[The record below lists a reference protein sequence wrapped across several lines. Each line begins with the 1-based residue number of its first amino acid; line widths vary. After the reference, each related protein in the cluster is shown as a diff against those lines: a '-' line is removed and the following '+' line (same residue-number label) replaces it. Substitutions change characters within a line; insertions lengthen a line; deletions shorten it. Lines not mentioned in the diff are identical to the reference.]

1 MQTRVYTDKINID
14 NNSTKEFWQK
24 RANNINNLQTV
35 LLGSDNTGSEQNI
48 RNENEKRIVEKII
61 EKIQN
66 PGILDIGCGI
76 GRWAENLQNKF
87 EYYVGV
93 DFSEGFINYASKKF
107 TNFSNVKFYNNSILN
122 LDKDILTSRFNLII
136 CTGVLIMYINDEN
149 ISNIFKAFRQ
159 VSPEY
164 LYIQESISLM
174 EGRLTLNKFE
184 SKDLKTDYSAIYR
197 TKQEYEEY
205 FKTNAFNIIKTDLLL
220 DNKSGAREE
229 TNAQYW
235 ILKG

>member
-48 RNENEKRIVEKII
+48 RNENEKRIV

-136 CTGVLIMYINDEN
+136 CTGVLMYINDEN

-164 LYIQESISLM
+164 INIQESISLM

>member
-48 RNENEKRIVEKII
+48 RN
-61 EKIQN
+61 
-66 PGILDIGCGI
+66 
-76 GRWAENLQNKF
+76 
-87 EYYVGV
+87 
-93 DFSEGFINYASKKF
+93 
-107 TNFSNVKFYNNSILN
+107 FYNNSILN

-136 CTGVLIMYINDEN
+136 CTGVLMYINDEN

>member
-136 CTGVLIMYINDEN
+136 CTGVLMYINDEN

-205 FKTNAFNIIKTDLLL
+205 FKQMLLILLKQIYCLIINLVQEKKQTLNI
-220 DNKSGAREE
+220 G
-229 TNAQYW
+229 Y
-235 ILKG
+235 

>member
-48 RNENEKRIVEKII
+48 RNENEKRIVEKIV

-136 CTGVLIMYINDEN
+136 CTGVLMYINDEN

-205 FKTNAFNIIKTDLLL
+205 FKTNAFNIIKQIYCLIINLVQEKKQTL
-220 DNKSGAREE
+220 NIG
-229 TNAQYW
+229 Y
-235 ILKG
+235 

>member
-48 RNENEKRIVEKII
+48 RNENEKRIV

-136 CTGVLIMYINDEN
+136 CTGVLMYINDEN

-164 LYIQESISLM
+164 LYIQESIRLM
-174 EGRLTLNKFE
+174 D
-184 SKDLKTDYSAIYR
+184 S
-197 TKQEYEEY
+197 
-205 FKTNAFNIIKTDLLL
+205 
-220 DNKSGAREE
+220 
-229 TNAQYW
+229 
-235 ILKG
+235 

>member
-136 CTGVLIMYINDEN
+136 CTGVLMYINDEN
-149 ISNIFKAFRQ
+149 IKAFRQ

>member
-136 CTGVLIMYINDEN
+136 CTGVLMYINDEN
-149 ISNIFKAFRQ
+149 ISNI
-159 VSPEY
+159 
-164 LYIQESISLM
+164 
-174 EGRLTLNKFE
+174 
-184 SKDLKTDYSAIYR
+184 DYSAIYR

-229 TNAQYW
+229 TNAQWW

>member
-48 RNENEKRIVEKII
+48 RNENEKRIV

-136 CTGVLIMYINDEN
+136 CTGVLMYINDEN

-164 LYIQESISLM
+164 LYIQESIRLM

>member
-136 CTGVLIMYINDEN
+136 CTGVLMYINDEN

-205 FKTNAFNIIKTDLLL
+205 FKTNAFNKQIYCLIINLVQEKKQTL
-220 DNKSGAREE
+220 NIG
-229 TNAQYW
+229 Y
-235 ILKG
+235 

>member
-48 RNENEKRIVEKII
+48 RNENVEKII

-136 CTGVLIMYINDEN
+136 CTGVLMYINDEN

>member
-93 DFSEGFINYASKKF
+93 DFSEGFIN
-107 TNFSNVKFYNNSILN
+107 SILN

-136 CTGVLIMYINDEN
+136 CTGVLMYINDEN